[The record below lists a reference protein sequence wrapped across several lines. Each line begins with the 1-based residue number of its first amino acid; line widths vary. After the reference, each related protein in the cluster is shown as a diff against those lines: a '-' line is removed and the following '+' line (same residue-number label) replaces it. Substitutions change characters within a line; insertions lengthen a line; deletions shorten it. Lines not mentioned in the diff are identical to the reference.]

1 MRMIPS
7 GALVRFVLGIAL
19 LTSVVATASAQ
30 VTKPN
35 IIFILADDLGYGE
48 LGSYG
53 QQQLRTPNL
62 DRFAAEGMRF
72 TQFYAGSTVC
82 APSRSV
88 LMTGKHTGH
97 TTVRGNASKIG
108 YAAQT
113 LRADEVTVARV
124 LRDGGYATGLIGKW
138 GLGESDSVGAPWK
151 QGFGYFFGFIN
162 SFLRKFAIGIAVM
175 ARSRFA
181 DTVAKA
187 FF

>member
-53 QQQLRTPNL
+53 QQQIRTPNL

-88 LMTGKHTGH
+88 LMTGKHNLSTGKH
-97 TTVRGNASKIG
+97 NPHIYLGWLTKTWSLTRERGTSVAASTIRK
-108 YAAQT
+108 
-113 LRADEVTVARV
+113 
-124 LRDGGYATGLIGKW
+124 
-138 GLGESDSVGAPWK
+138 S
-151 QGFGYFFGFIN
+151 N
-162 SFLRKFAIGIAVM
+162 S
-175 ARSRFA
+175 
-181 DTVAKA
+181 
-187 FF
+187 